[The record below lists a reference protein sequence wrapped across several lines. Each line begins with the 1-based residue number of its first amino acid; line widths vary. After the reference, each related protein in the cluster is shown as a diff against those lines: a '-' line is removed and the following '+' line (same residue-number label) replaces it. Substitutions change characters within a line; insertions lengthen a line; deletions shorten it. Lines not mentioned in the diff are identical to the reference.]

1 MRLDLDRLP
10 TDSVLLH
17 RVVRDLA
24 ETIQQQQSALAETQ
38 VQLASRDA
46 ELEKLRGL
54 LAKLNR
60 LKFGRSSEKRDL
72 DQLALAFEA
81 LEEDIAALAGEPA
94 AAVPEDPAAPS
105 PDKADAKPGRRPLPG
120 HLPREEQRHE
130 PEGCSCPTCGGGLHQ
145 IGEDVSEVLDYV
157 PAQFKVIRHVRPRFA
172 CRACETITQMPA
184 PSLPIERGRP
194 GPGLLA
200 QVIVAKYA
208 DHLPLYRQSEIYARS
223 GVELHRSSLAFWVGR
238 ASWLLKPLGEALAA
252 HVLGAEK
259 LHGDDT
265 PVPVLD
271 PGRGKTKTGRL
282 WVYLRDDRNWGN
294 KSPPAALFRYSPDRR
309 GERPADH
316 LSGFK
321 GHLQADAYA
330 GYDRLYDGGKITEV
344 GCWAHA
350 RRKVFDAHEAT
361 GSPIAAQALDR
372 IGALYAI
379 ETEIRGKPPDQ
390 RLAVR
395 RAAAA
400 PRLSDLKIWLE
411 AQLAKLPPRS
421 SLAGAF
427 RYALAHWTALTHY
440 SADGRLEIDNNL
452 AENAL
457 RPLALG
463 RKNWLFAGSDD
474 GGERAALFYS
484 LIVTCR
490 LNGIDPSAYFRDVM
504 ARIADHPINKIDALL
519 PWKWAA
525 ENSEPSA

>member
-10 TDSVLLH
+10 TDPVLLH
-17 RVVRDLA
+17 QVVRDLA
-24 ETIQQQQSALAETQ
+24 ETVEHQQSDLAEKQ
-38 VQLASRDA
+38 AQLESRDA
-46 ELEKLRGL
+46 ELEKLRGY
-54 LAKLNR
+54 LAKLKR
-60 LKFGRSSEKRDL
+60 LKFGRSSEQRDA
-72 DQLALAFEA
+72 DQLALAFEEIEADIGA
-81 LEEDIAALAGEPA
+81 LSDARPSEAGSQEDRSPA
-94 AAVPEDPAAPS
+94 
-105 PDKADAKPGRRPLPG
+105 KRGRRPLPG

-130 PEGCSCPTCGGGLHQ
+130 PEGCGCPNCGGALHQ
-145 IGEDVSEVLDYV
+145 IGEDVSEVLDYE

-172 CRACETITQMPA
+172 CRACESITQMPT

-238 ASWLLKPLGEALAA
+238 ASWLLAPLGEALAT

-294 KSPPAALFRYSPDRR
+294 KSPPAALFRYSPDRK
-309 GERPADH
+309 GARPKAHLAD
-316 LSGFK
+316 FK

-330 GYDRLYDGGKITEV
+330 GYNRLYDGGGITEV

-350 RRKVFDAHEAT
+350 RRKVFDVHEAT
-361 GSPIAAQALDR
+361 GSPIAAAALAR
-372 IGALYAI
+372 IGALYEI
-379 ETEIRGKPPDQ
+379 ERRIRGRPPDE

-395 RAAAA
+395 RKETA
-400 PRLSDLKIWLE
+400 PLLSDLKTWLE

-421 SLAGAF
+421 SLAAAF
-427 RYALAHWTALTHY
+427 RYALAHWTALTRY

-463 RKNWLFAGSDD
+463 RKNWLFAGSDA

-490 LNGIDPSAYFRDVM
+490 LNGIDPCAYFRDVM
-504 ARIADHPINKIDALL
+504 ARIADHPINKIETLL

-525 ENSEPSA
+525 EKAGPSA